1 MSEHKCPSVED
12 SDGLSG
18 DFVDLDE
25 EKSIDGSV
33 CSEDDDFLASD
44 EDDEDSGAAFS
55 DDVEPAQ
62 LSRAEA
68 LDRLATLAK
77 ITLDSTLS
85 WSESRRLTFLSAITR
100 LLAGFVSHGLT
111 KAQFLAASSSEWTQH
126 QVQLVLPPLL
136 FQQLQLPLCHT
147 PLPAISRS
155 RLEILL
161 HSLATLSGSDSPG
174 IVFERSVTR
183 SSIGDLVQSL
193 AQVQMLQRLATAL
206 VASRS

>member
-1 MSEHKCPSVED
+1 MSEHKWHSVED

-18 DFVDLDE
+18 DLVDLDE

-33 CSEDDDFLASD
+33 LSEDDDFLASD
-44 EDDEDSGAAFS
+44 EDEEDSGVAFS

-62 LSRAEA
+62 LSRVEA

-77 ITLDSTLS
+77 ITLDSILS
-85 WSESRRLTFLSAITR
+85 WSESRRLTFLSVITR

-111 KAQFLAASSSEWTQH
+111 SQAFLAASSSEWTQH
-126 QVQLVLPPLL
+126 QVSLQLPQHLL
-136 FQQLQLPLCHT
+136 LQLQLPPCHT

-155 RLEILL
+155 RLETLL
-161 HSLATLSGSDSPG
+161 RSLPTPSGSDLPG
-174 IVFERSVTR
+174 IVFEKSATR
-183 SSIGDLVQSL
+183 SLIDDLVQSL

-206 VASRS
+206 VVSH